1 MALARLAERARVFWS
16 SNEGVGSNPTSDIK
30 FLRFSALTLKYA
42 HVWGKIRQDSTP
54 GGTRTLNPRFR
65 RPMPYP
71 LGHRGGARPGEVR
84 GLLARIQVMAV
95 VDTPLHRLHQ

>member
-42 HVWGKIRQDSTP
+42 HFWGKIRQGSTP

-71 LGHRGGARPGEVR
+71 LGHRGYPQHSRSERPPSFHIGVGKTR
-84 GLLARIQVMAV
+84 K
-95 VDTPLHRLHQ
+95 TTS